1 MQIKS
6 IENIIDYFN
15 QGVKKDHFIGVENE
29 KFLFEANTNLRANYI
44 RVKKVLELLKNKFG
58 WEEIKEGENLIGL
71 KYNEKSITLEPGNQI
86 ELAGEKLENI
96 HKVCSESHSFHD
108 QLEEVCKE
116 IDLKTMSVGYDPFTK
131 LKDVP
136 NNPKQRY
143 QLMTNEMPKNGKLS
157 LNMMYQT
164 SGTQINLDYLSEN
177 DFKKKF
183 KLISYLTPLA
193 IGIFANSAIV
203 ENKPSGFLSYR
214 AKV

>member
-15 QGVKKDHFIGVENE
+15 QGAKKNQFIGVENE

-86 ELAGEKLENI
+86 ELAGDKLENI
-96 HKVCSESHSFHD
+96 HKVCSESHSFQD

-116 IDLKTMSVGYDPFTK
+116 IIITA
-131 LKDVP
+131 
-136 NNPKQRY
+136 Q
-143 QLMTNEMPKNGKLS
+143 
-157 LNMMYQT
+157 
-164 SGTQINLDYLSEN
+164 
-177 DFKKKF
+177 
-183 KLISYLTPLA
+183 
-193 IGIFANSAIV
+193 
-203 ENKPSGFLSYR
+203 
-214 AKV
+214 